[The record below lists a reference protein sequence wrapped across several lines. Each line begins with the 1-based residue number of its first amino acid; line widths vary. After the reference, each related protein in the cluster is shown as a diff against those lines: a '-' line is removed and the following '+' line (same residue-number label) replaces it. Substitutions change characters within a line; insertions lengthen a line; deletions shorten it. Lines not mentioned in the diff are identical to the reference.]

1 MILSRRSFLK
11 VAGLTVVA
19 AASASM
25 FTGCGITSTT
35 PIELVAETGSTN
47 EFSAHVAE
55 IGKKK
60 LIVWPGDAKG
70 DYLKGYLPSYLAQKG
85 LKGFEVV
92 KYEYKTKKDANG
104 KDYNC
109 LEVTVKAAA
118 KKSN

>member
-1 MILSRRSFLK
+1 MTLSRRSFLK

-60 LIVWPGDAKG
+60 LVVWPADAKA
-70 DYLKGYLPSYLAQKG
+70 DFLKGYLPSYLTKNG
-85 LKGFEVV
+85 LKNFKVV
-92 KYEYKTKKDANG
+92 KYEYKTKKDTNN
-104 KDYNC
+104 KY
-109 LEVTVKAAA
+109 LEVTVKAA
-118 KKSN
+118 S

>member
-25 FTGCGITSTT
+25 FTGCGVTSTT
-35 PIELVAETGSTN
+35 PIKLVAETGSTA
-47 EFSAHVAE
+47 EFSAQVTE
-55 IGKKK
+55 INKNK

-85 LKGFEVV
+85 LKDFEVV
-92 KYEYKTKKDANG
+92 KYDYKTEKDANN
-104 KDYNC
+104 KDYKY

>member
-1 MILSRRSFLK
+1 MTLSRRSFLK

-47 EFSAHVAE
+47 DFSAHVAE

-60 LIVWPGDAKG
+60 LVVWPGDAK
-70 DYLKGYLPSYLAQKG
+70 DDFLKGYLPSYLTKNG
-85 LKGFEVV
+85 LKNFEVV
-92 KYEYKTKKDANG
+92 KYAYKTKKDKNN
-104 KDYNC
+104 KDYKY
-109 LEVTVKAAA
+109 LEVTVKAA
-118 KKSN
+118 K

>member
-47 EFSAHVAE
+47 EFTAHVAE

-60 LIVWPGDAKG
+60 LVVWPADAKA
-70 DYLKGYLPSYLAQKG
+70 DYLKGYLPTYLAKNC
-85 LKGFEVV
+85 LKNFEVV
-92 KYEYKTKKDANG
+92 KYEYKTKQDANN
-104 KDYNC
+104 KDYKC
-109 LEVTVKAAA
+109 LEVTVKDTA

>member
-1 MILSRRSFLK
+1 MTLSRRSFLK

-35 PIELVAETGSTN
+35 PIELVAKTGSTN

-60 LIVWPGDAKG
+60 LVVWPADAK
-70 DYLKGYLPSYLAQKG
+70 DDFLKGYLPSYLTKNG
-85 LKGFEVV
+85 LKNFKVV
-92 KYEYKTKKDANG
+92 NYAYKTKKDKNN
-104 KDYNC
+104 KDYKY
-109 LEVTVKAAA
+109 LEVTVEAA
-118 KKSN
+118 K

>member
-1 MILSRRSFLK
+1 MTLSRRSFLK

-35 PIELVAETGSTN
+35 PIELVAGTGSTN

-60 LIVWPGDAKG
+60 LVVWPADAK
-70 DYLKGYLPSYLAQKG
+70 DDFLKGYLPSYLTKNG
-85 LKGFEVV
+85 LKNFEVV
-92 KYEYKTKKDANG
+92 NYAYKTKKDKNN
-104 KDYNC
+104 KDYKY
-109 LEVTVKAAA
+109 LEVTVKAA
-118 KKSN
+118 K

>member
-35 PIELVAETGSTN
+35 PIVLVAETDSTN

-55 IGKKK
+55 INKNK

-85 LKGFEVV
+85 LKNFEVV
-92 KYEYKTKKDANG
+92 KYEYMTKKDANN
-104 KDYNC
+104 KDYKC
-109 LEVTVKAAA
+109 LEVTVKSA
-118 KKSN
+118 K